1 MSLIDCFSAAQVHIS
16 TNHRAERDAEYQALS
31 KSLGMK
37 SFPETGFGSY
47 ADSGPG
53 SGSLPSLVQ
62 SSPSL
67 LQQMSQMQSGSAAA
81 QLSSSGS
88 GPGALKFPEL
98 SITKHEAGPGLKAA
112 EGSDLGSA
120 SAALQIIPKS
130 ASVPASG
137 GYNSCRQETQRAG
150 GGGGVPDIQEQINML
165 RTMPDFMRLPQAAI
179 NTEEEDIISGEE
191 MEEEDGSPPPNISHK
206 VRTENKIHS

>member
-1 MSLIDCFSAAQVHIS
+1 
-16 TNHRAERDAEYQALS
+16 
-31 KSLGMK
+31 MK

-112 EGSDLGSA
+112 EGADLGSA

-130 ASVPASG
+130 AAVSASG
-137 GYNSCRQETQRAG
+137 GYNSCRQETQRA
-150 GGGGVPDIQEQINML
+150 GGGVPDIQEQINML
-165 RTMPDFMRLPQAAI
+165 RTMPDFMRLPQASI

-206 VRTENKIHS
+206 VRTEIKIVNIFYDTISE